1 MPRGRLW
8 KTKLW
13 VMFQIFFIFKMKLT
27 TDTLLGNEDI

>member
-13 VMFQIFFIFKMKLT
+13 VMFQFFKKKIKLT
-27 TDTLLGNEDI
+27 IDTLLGNEDI

>member
-13 VMFQIFFIFKMKLT
+13 VTFQIKKKKKKLT
-27 TDTLLGNEDI
+27 IDTLLGHEDI